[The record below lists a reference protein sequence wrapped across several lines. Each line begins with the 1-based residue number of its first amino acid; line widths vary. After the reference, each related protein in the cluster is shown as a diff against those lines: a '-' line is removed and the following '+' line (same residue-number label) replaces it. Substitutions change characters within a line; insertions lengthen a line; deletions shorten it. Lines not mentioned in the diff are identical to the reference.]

1 MSTSFSIIK
10 SQNISN
16 KGHIKLSHYKVEDNS
31 IDISYAKN
39 LAEDII
45 NEANIKKEEI
55 IQKAIENVKEIEKE
69 AYTKGYDQGIKNGY
83 EDGYKEVYEEY
94 IEKAKYEALEIKN
107 NADKI
112 LLNSNKFIADYMK
125 SIQKEIIQT
134 CINISSKV
142 LNKHFED
149 EASMNDMLES
159 IIKKYEL
166 DGNIIVKCNEIYID
180 NLREKVME
188 LENKNKKTKI
198 FLVADNDIN
207 KGNVIIEKEEGRLT
221 LGLDIA
227 IERLREE
234 LVGV

>member
-10 SQNISN
+10 QKNISN
-16 KGHIKLSHYKVEDNS
+16 KGHIKLSHYKVEGKR
-31 IDISYAKN
+31 IDTSYAKN

-94 IEKAKYEALEIKN
+94 IEKAKHEALEIKN

-112 LLNSNKFIADYMK
+112 LLNSNKLIADYMK

-149 EASMNDMLES
+149 ETSMNDMLES
-159 IIKKYEL
+159 IIQRYEL
-166 DGNIIVKCNEIYID
+166 DGNIIVKCNEIYIEH
-180 NLREKVME
+180 LQEKIME
-188 LENKNKKTKI
+188 LENKSKKTKI
-198 FLVADNDIN
+198 FLVADNDIE